1 MRNSKNDDARLVSE
15 CRSKFPE
22 RSPQT
27 INSPSEH
34 MKAFISIKYR
44 EDQQNRLCIEK
55 ISAALEQSGFE
66 TVCVTR
72 DIEKWG
78 QVEFSP
84 ETLMRKTFDEIDS
97 SHLIVVDLT
106 KKGVGLGI
114 EAGYAHARGKPIV
127 TIAKKGSDISTT
139 LLGISQKLF
148 LYHEFDELLHFF
160 AQSGMA
166 GFSGEPD
173 AR

>member
-1 MRNSKNDDARLVSE
+1 MRNSKNDDDARLVSE
-15 CRSKFPE
+15 YRSKFPE
-22 RSPQT
+22 HSSQRFNNPPE
-27 INSPSEH
+27 N

-44 EDQQNRLCIEK
+44 EDQQNRPCIEK
-55 ISAALEQSGFE
+55 ISAALEHSGFE
-66 TVCVTR
+66 TVCVAR

-106 KKGVGLGI
+106 EKGVGLGI

-139 LLGISQKLF
+139 LLGISQELF
-148 LYHEFDELLHFF
+148 LYDEFDELLHFF
-160 AQSGMA
+160 VQSGM
-166 GFSGEPD
+166 GVH
-173 AR
+173 